1 MKLLT
6 NSGLPR
12 FILLIEAPGNK
23 ALVVDSTHYN
33 EGEAVT
39 AARNAI
45 LDGRA
50 VRAIPVSVI
59 ERFQLGRQVVTVAAD

>member
-12 FILLIEAPGNK
+12 FILLIERPDNK
-23 ALVVDSTHYN
+23 ALVVDSTHYT
-33 EGEAVT
+33 ETEAVN
-39 AARNAI
+39 AARSAI

-50 VRAIPVSVI
+50 VRAIPTSVI
-59 ERFQLGRQVVTVAAD
+59 ERFQLGRQVVTVSAD